1 MWTRFDPDRAIFV
14 MDADRM
20 PFEVG
25 IAPQRH
31 ILQIA
36 RQCCSQLRDVG
47 SSTRRIATLLGASSG
62 RCACRFCC
70 RLQSMG
76 VTIALF
82 NLRGAR
88 RLRNG
93 PSWRGGFRLG
103 YFRSLMRRG
112 RIAVGLCGV
121 GCCRATGR
129 ATVRFRRQRFMH
141 RLRLGRRRRGLGRWF
156 RRRTRFARH
165 VGLAP
170 SACRQWAVYRRG
182 NGMRAGHDNRALIR

>member
-1 MWTRFDPDRAIFV
+1 MT
-14 MDADRM
+14 
-20 PFEVG
+20 FEVG
-25 IAPQRH
+25 IAPQCH

-36 RQCCSQLRDVG
+36 RQGCSQVRDVA
-47 SSTRRIATLLGASSG
+47 SSMRRIATLLGASSG

-70 RLQSMG
+70 RLRSMG

-88 RLRNG
+88 RLSDG

-129 ATVRFRRQRFMH
+129 APVRFRRQRFMH

-156 RRRTRFARH
+156 RRRTGFAWY
-165 VGLAP
+165 VMLAP
-170 SACRQWAVYRRG
+170 SACRRWAVYRRG
-182 NGMRAGHDNRALIR
+182 NGVRAGHGNRAFSR